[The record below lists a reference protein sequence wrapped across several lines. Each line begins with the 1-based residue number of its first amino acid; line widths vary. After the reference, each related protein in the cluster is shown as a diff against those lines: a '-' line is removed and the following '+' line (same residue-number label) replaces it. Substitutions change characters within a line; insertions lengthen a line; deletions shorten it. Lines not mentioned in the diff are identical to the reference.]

1 MTLKDFV
8 AKGLLSTIIASAKM
22 KYIKILLTSV
32 ATTSRMIEGF
42 FRGGGGG
49 IDPSKGYF
57 RLCLISFNS

>member
-42 FRGGGGG
+42 FRGGG
-49 IDPSKGYF
+49 D
-57 RLCLISFNS
+57 

>member
-42 FRGGGGG
+42 FRGGG